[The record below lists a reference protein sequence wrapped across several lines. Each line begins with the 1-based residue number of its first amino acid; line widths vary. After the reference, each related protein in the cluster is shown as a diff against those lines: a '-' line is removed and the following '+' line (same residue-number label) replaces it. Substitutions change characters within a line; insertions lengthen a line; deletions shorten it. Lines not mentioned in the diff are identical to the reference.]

1 MAAENLRLIVKNDEI
16 VEIFN
21 ENTFEWPSCE
31 TEDTEHQLTDIINKY
46 KSHPSIKKIKKQPH
60 Y

>member
-1 MAAENLRLIVKNDEI
+1 MAVENLRLIVKNDEI
-16 VEIFN
+16 VEILN
-21 ENTFEWPSCE
+21 ENTFEWLSCE
-31 TEDTEHQLTDIINKY
+31 TEDTEYQLTDIINKY